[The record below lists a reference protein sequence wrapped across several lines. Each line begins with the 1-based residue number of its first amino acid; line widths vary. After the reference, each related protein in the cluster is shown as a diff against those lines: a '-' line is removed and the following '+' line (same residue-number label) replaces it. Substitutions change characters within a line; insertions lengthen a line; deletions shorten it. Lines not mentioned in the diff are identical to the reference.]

1 MGTWA
6 SGNYSRERRQT
17 TNELRSIHVR
27 DIADLPLLPQFWV
40 SPPYPEIKGLKV
52 RGDESAVDFGVAAAS
67 NVIEIGAAGL
77 IYTPRNF
84 GGQQPYFQCQC
95 GKRVTSLYLN
105 GHSIACRHCHGLL
118 YESQFSPK
126 HEQPATKAAKLRAR
140 IGGGPA
146 LLHPLPERP
155 KGMHRK
161 TYESITYRILAYEL
175 AAVTEMKAYREE
187 QWLPRLLKLDE
198 LAAQQ

>member
-1 MGTWA
+1 
-6 SGNYSRERRQT
+6 
-17 TNELRSIHVR
+17 
-27 DIADLPLLPQFWV
+27 
-40 SPPYPEIKGLKV
+40 LKV